1 MRRFACRHRTAMAAK
16 PVQEEE
22 DASELKLGQE
32 FERAQCLMNA
42 EVAQILEAKL
52 EHLKKENP
60 SEDPLSQVT
69 PVFAKSLEYV
79 QRFRSYKNQEA
90 VNEVR
95 KVLKEAKL
103 HEFEMCVVGNL
114 CPETAEE
121 MQAMVPSLTN
131 PDRENPLSDEAI
143 EALHGRLQTIR
154 KFE

>member
-1 MRRFACRHRTAMAAK
+1 MAAK
-16 PVQEEE
+16 SVQDEE

-32 FERAQCLMNA
+32 FEGAQCLMNA

-60 SEDPLSQVT
+60 NDDPLSQVT
-69 PVFAKSLEYV
+69 SVFAKSLEYV
-79 QRFRSYKNQEA
+79 QRFKQYSNQEA

-103 HEFEMCVVGNL
+103 HEFEVCVIGNL

-121 MQAMVPSLTN
+121 MKAVVPSLADPN
-131 PDRENPLSDEAI
+131 RAAPLDDESM
-143 EALHGRLQTIR
+143 EALLQRLATIR